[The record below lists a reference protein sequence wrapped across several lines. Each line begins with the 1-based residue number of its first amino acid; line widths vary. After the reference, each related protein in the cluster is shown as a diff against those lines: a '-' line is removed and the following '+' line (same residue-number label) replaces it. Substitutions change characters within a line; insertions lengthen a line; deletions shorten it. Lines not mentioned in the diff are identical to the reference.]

1 MHSWTPLVVSLPSLM
16 FSYNSEITVATFFF
30 SVCVFLQGKP
40 YLFIYK
46 LTLFNNNNMTKTC
59 SGKEQRVN
67 FFFLAG
73 PKWPLVATAFE
84 MTGVCLAWK
93 ITAIGKVML
102 QWSILKRNSRILK
115 IESPYFFFL
124 TVASPAQVC
133 WCNFQRTKK
142 CLRSHLSQVSQIQ
155 DQWKNELFIW
165 SGMRSFFPSFLV
177 IKISFV
183 WLKLNLSP
191 GWVYL
196 CTIYACFMNQQHT
209 ALVVCT
215 YNYGFM
221 IFEVS

>member
-1 MHSWTPLVVSLPSLM
+1 ML
-16 FSYNSEITVATFFF
+16 IFFF
-30 SVCVFLQGKP
+30 QFVFSCKENLTFSFISW
-40 YLFIYK
+40 LFSTIITWQK
-46 LTLFNNNNMTKTC
+46 LVLEK
-59 SGKEQRVN
+59 SKELI